1 MKKIIVTPQGIQ
13 ELNLTAE
20 EIAQREQDILQAES
34 DRIAK
39 EQEEIN
45 KEAANQSA
53 INKLK
58 ALGLTDAEIEAF
70 RGN

>member
-1 MKKIIVTPQGIQ
+1 MKKI
-13 ELNLTAE
+13 LNGQLIDMTSA

-39 EQEEIN
+39 EQEKTN

-58 ALGLTDAEIEAF
+58 ALGLTDAEIKAF